1 MKIMSKILI
10 LIIAAAS
17 LTACIDADEGK
28 MQGNKA
34 ADAITK
40 K

>member
-1 MKIMSKILI
+1 MKIISKLLI

-17 LTACIDADEGK
+17 LTACIGSDEGK

-34 ADAITK
+34 ASEATK
-40 K
+40 